1 MPRGLA
7 AEGRDPLGVA
17 ERVLGH
23 RAGVTPDVDHDRLA
37 GGPEQ
42 LPELAADQADDGVVV
57 EVEQLGLH
65 RAPDEGPE
73 QDRAGGGAA
82 GGPGGGGGGGGG
94 GRGGGGGGGGQGGGG
109 GGETGTPPKKKK
121 RNKTKKKKKKKIKK

>member
-23 RAGVTPDVDHDRLA
+23 RAGVSTDVDQDRLA

-42 LPELAADQADDGVVV
+42 VPELAADQADDGVVV

-82 GGPGGGGGGGGG
+82 GGGWAG
-94 GRGGGGGGGGQGGGG
+94 GRGGGGGAAPARRGGRPPPARGGGDPGAGGG
-109 GGETGTPPKKKK
+109 
-121 RNKTKKKKKKKIKK
+121 